1 MWLCNVVDTSI
12 AEDKEY
18 LEFWYADAVYARK
31 TFNYI
36 YEVEKI
42 SFEDWT
48 YENISCKCIYVSKPA
63 KEDRKS
69 TRLNSSH
76 SAKSRMPSSA

>member
-31 TFNYI
+31 TANYI
-36 YEVEKI
+36 YEVEK
-42 SFEDWT
+42 
-48 YENISCKCIYVSKPA
+48 NIF
-63 KEDRKS
+63 
-69 TRLNSSH
+69 
-76 SAKSRMPSSA
+76 